1 MHSKH
6 HTNKL
11 KDWVTLTRRTIG
23 YDWLFGDVFCVI
35 SGDETP
41 AAGSKRGVLRQQIVF
56 FLLRRAFIAVMV
68 DTGQC

>member
-35 SGDETP
+35 SGEETP
-41 AAGSKRGVLRQQIVF
+41 AAGSEGYSDNKLCFSPCVVLS
-56 FLLRRAFIAVMV
+56 
-68 DTGQC
+68 